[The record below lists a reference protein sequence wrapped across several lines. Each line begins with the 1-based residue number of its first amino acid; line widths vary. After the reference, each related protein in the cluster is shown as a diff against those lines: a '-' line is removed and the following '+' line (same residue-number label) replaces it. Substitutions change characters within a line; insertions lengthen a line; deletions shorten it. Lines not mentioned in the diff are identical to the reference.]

1 MRTGRTDHLDLTIAA
16 GRDLVPHGSGQND
29 ATVRSGP
36 GILDRVAVDQESVAT
51 ERVGAGL
58 RREGQYKW
66 TMRRRVVR
74 WANVINA
81 LGDWADVMNVFEI
94 RVVLAFAGSG
104 GYRTGMVRRIPVG
117 IPAWQAGRL
126 RYSIPSTALISTL
139 AIPTGIAIFHPMF
152 IS

>member
-1 MRTGRTDHLDLTIAA
+1 
-16 GRDLVPHGSGQND
+16 
-29 ATVRSGP
+29 
-36 GILDRVAVDQESVAT
+36 VDQESVAA
-51 ERVGAGL
+51 ERVGTGL

-81 LGDWADVMNVFEI
+81 LGDWADVMKVFEI

-126 RYSIPSTALISTL
+126 RYSIPSTALINTL
-139 AIPTGIAIFHPMF
+139 AMPTGIAIFHPMF